1 MSSYKKS
8 APLHWTKPIPQSRD
22 RLQSRI
28 LTICVASALLAY
40 TAEALYLLSR
50 YAHPISST
58 LRYGSVAVV
67 ILFPILVVLLG
78 AATFSA
84 ACCGAFICFSLT
96 FWTSHGRYSLART
109 ALPALFVLFVLTFL
123 ATRTGRSR
131 KRRLHLAEPS
141 HGRTTSQVLANL
153 GLAAIVVPLIAPIAQ
168 QLGLTH
174 STVLTPLFIL
184 PLAAL
189 AEAAADTVSSEIGQA
204 FAGRPVLITTLQP
217 ATPGTDGAITLLGTL
232 AGIAAA
238 TIVAVTG
245 TISLHLN
252 RTAFAIILI
261 AGITGLF
268 ADSFIGA
275 TLERRGYLGNDLVN
289 FTSTAIATLTAA
301 VLAKLIL

>member
-1 MSSYKKS
+1 M
-8 APLHWTKPIPQSRD
+8 Q
-22 RLQSRI
+22 
-28 LTICVASALLAY
+28 
-40 TAEALYLLSR
+40 ALYLLAK
-50 YAHPISST
+50 YAHPISPT

-67 ILFPILVVLLG
+67 ILFPLAVVALR
-78 AATFSA
+78 AATFPA
-84 ACCGAFICFSLT
+84 ACCGALICFSLT

-109 ALPALFVLFVLTFL
+109 TLPALVVLFALTFL
-123 ATRTGRSR
+123 ATRAGRSR

-141 HGRTTSQVLANL
+141 HGRTASQVLANL
-153 GLAAIVVPLIAPIAQ
+153 GLAAIAVPLFAPIAQ
-168 QLGLTH
+168 KLGLTA

-217 ATPGTDGAITLLGTL
+217 AAPGTDGAITLLGTL

-238 TIVAVTG
+238 AIVAVTG
-245 TISLHLN
+245 TLCLHLSV
-252 RTAFAIILI
+252 TTFAIILTAATI
-261 AGITGLF
+261 GLF

-289 FTSTAIATLTAA
+289 FASTAVATLTAA
-301 VLAKLIL
+301 ILAKLIL